1 MDELSEPDN
10 GFLSTRKQ
18 RAQDQCFQAVY
29 RTTCSMSI
37 GDLIL
42 DDAGDLG
49 VITFIE
55 TDKGHELY
63 FVEWASGGLTGY
75 TTAHI
80 PREIERWT
88 ENVRPI

>member
-1 MDELSEPDN
+1 
-10 GFLSTRKQ
+10 
-18 RAQDQCFQAVY
+18 
-29 RTTCSMSI
+29 MSI

-63 FVEWASGGLTGY
+63 FVEWTSGGLTGY

-88 ENVRPI
+88 

>member
-1 MDELSEPDN
+1 MDDLASFDN
-10 GFLSTRKQ
+10 DFLPTFKQ
-18 RAQDQCFQAVY
+18 GAKGQCVQAIHRVA
-29 RTTCSMSI
+29 RMSI

-55 TDKGHELY
+55 TDKGYELY
-63 FVEWASGGLTGY
+63 FVEWTSGGLTGY